1 VTKTKGKHIVA
12 TVACASAAA
21 LGIANLYFKG
31 PDATVTTAIIGA
43 ITFIAGLA
51 FGYKKE

>member
-1 VTKTKGKHIVA
+1 MEGKHIVA
-12 TVACASAAA
+12 IVGCVSAAA

-31 PDATVTTAIIGA
+31 PDATVTTAIVGA

-51 FGYKKE
+51 FGYKRE